1 MFETKTVEFVET
13 NTALDKIRTMSKEEF
28 IENHGSGTLRK
39 NKKIGLKHNLQYWEE
54 RIAYEFGWEFRM
66 LPSTRVTMGNAQTEG
81 DVKGLTEFGWF
92 VERFMSTRVFKE
104 DLIEP
109 VYLQIEDVDGTRSEG
124 NGIFVKQTSFEVPKG
139 YVVFSVITPFNTETG
154 EWEEALNPF

>member
-139 YVVFSVITPFNTETG
+139 YVVFAVITPFNTETG